1 MEITGNENFK
11 TGKNTVII
19 SVKAENGDVREY
31 KLIVNRKNITTTT
44 LTEEEY
50 AIGVKKGNESL
61 VKSLNEFLELIKTNG
76 QLESLLK
83 QYFGE

>member
-1 MEITGNENFK
+1 MINYPAIELTKSYSELQIL
-11 TGKNTVII
+11 
-19 SVKAENGDVREY
+19 D
-31 KLIVNRKNITTTT
+31 TT

>member
-31 KLIVNRKNITTTT
+31 KLIVNRKNTATTT
-44 LTEEEY
+44 LTEEEESGST
-50 AIGVKKGNESL
+50 AEKGCYYNTYSTCSIRTSISYL
-61 VKSLNEFLELIKTNG
+61 
-76 QLESLLK
+76 
-83 QYFGE
+83 

>member
-1 MEITGNENFK
+1 MREA
-11 TGKNTVII
+11 VII
-19 SVKAENGDVREY
+19 D
-31 KLIVNRKNITTTT
+31 KLPAIELTKSYSELQILDTT

>member
-31 KLIVNRKNITTTT
+31 KLIVNRKNTATTT
-44 LTEEEY
+44 LTEEE
-50 AIGVKKGNESL
+50 ESGSTAEKVVIIILIVL
-61 VKSLNEFLELIKTNG
+61 VVLGLLYLI
-76 QLESLLK
+76 
-83 QYFGE
+83 F